1 MKLGGKQLIIAPRK
15 QVWDALMNPE
25 FLKKSIPGCE
35 SVELIGENQYQA
47 TVVAA
52 VGPVKAKFTGKI
64 HMADLDPI
72 NSYRVTFT
80 GEGGLAGGAEGAAR
94 VTLVE
99 EGANT
104 VLIYEV
110 EAKVSG
116 KIAQIGSRLIDAT
129 ASKLAGQFF
138 AKFNLVLTGKDEI
151 TQPKVASSYLASP
164 GGVISAE
171 GKLGVTTPISL
182 TLPAWLWAV
191 LFGFAG
197 FYIGRVI

>member
-1 MKLGGKQLIIAPRK
+1 MKLGGKQLISASK
-15 QVWDALMNPE
+15 QQVWDALMSPD

-64 HMADLDPI
+64 LMSDLHSPD
-72 NSYRVTFT
+72 SYRVTFV
-80 GEGGLAGGAEGAAR
+80 GEGGLAGGAEGVAS
-94 VTLVE
+94 VNLVE
-99 EGANT
+99 EGVST

-129 ASKLAGQFF
+129 ANKLAGQFF
-138 AKFNLVLTGKDEI
+138 SKFNQVLTGKDEVKS
-151 TQPKVASSYLASP
+151 TPVSRVESGSGK
-164 GGVISAE
+164 VISAE
-171 GKLGVTTPISL
+171 GKLGIATPISL
-182 TLPAWLWAV
+182 TLPAWLWAL
-191 LFGFAG
+191 LFGGLG
-197 FYIGRVI
+197 FYFGRIL